1 MSAALTIIMFIGGFI
16 NSALS
21 YMTFQNKELRKIGC
35 GMYLLASSIT
45 SLLTISIFTVKFW
58 FLVLTHMKVSM
69 NFSVML
75 AGCKLIEPILKM
87 FLYLDTWFNAC
98 VAIERA
104 INVSQGVKFNK
115 TKSKWIARR
124 VLIILPICVM
134 GSLIHE
140 PIKRNAFEFKIE
152 RNETQGNTREN
163 YIYCITRYS
172 PSLENYNTSIL
183 FFHLIIPFSINLF
196 SALYIIFGVARQRS
210 NVQRGR
216 TYQEHVQEQFKE
228 HKQLLIS
235 PLVLIILASPRVVI
249 ALLPG
254 CIDVSKNPWLYLSAY
269 FISFIPSMLVFII
282 FVLPSSSYKKK
293 FKESLA
299 SWQQRCCRRR

>member
-98 VAIERA
+98 VAIE
-104 INVSQGVKFNK
+104 
-115 TKSKWIARR
+115 
-124 VLIILPICVM
+124 
-134 GSLIHE
+134 
-140 PIKRNAFEFKIE
+140 
-152 RNETQGNTREN
+152 
-163 YIYCITRYS
+163 
-172 PSLENYNTSIL
+172 
-183 FFHLIIPFSINLF
+183 
-196 SALYIIFGVARQRS
+196 
-210 NVQRGR
+210 
-216 TYQEHVQEQFKE
+216 
-228 HKQLLIS
+228 
-235 PLVLIILASPRVVI
+235 
-249 ALLPG
+249 
-254 CIDVSKNPWLYLSAY
+254 
-269 FISFIPSMLVFII
+269 
-282 FVLPSSSYKKK
+282 
-293 FKESLA
+293 
-299 SWQQRCCRRR
+299 